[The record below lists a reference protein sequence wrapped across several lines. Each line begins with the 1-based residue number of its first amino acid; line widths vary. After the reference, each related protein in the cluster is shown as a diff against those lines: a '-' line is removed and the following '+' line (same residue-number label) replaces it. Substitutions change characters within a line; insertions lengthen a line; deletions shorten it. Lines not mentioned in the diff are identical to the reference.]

1 LVQPELYRVLD
12 FWESPRQLAQH
23 FEPEV
28 RSCADGGFGGF
39 GVNGFCDWFWQSWL
53 KWLVVVRVFEFLL

>member
-12 FWESPRQLAQH
+12 FRESPRQLAQH

-28 RSCADGGFGGF
+28 RSCADGGFGS
-39 GVNGFCDWFWQSWL
+39 FWVQWVL
-53 KWLVVVRVFEFLL
+53 RLRLVLAVMAEVAGGGAGL